1 MSMEQAILE
10 HAGAL
15 RELAAAIKSIGTA
28 QVAISGAA
36 AIVHEF
42 EQSHVTPAV
51 KAQKEAHE
59 AALKGVTREESAD
72 KAAPAEAKKDVQA
85 EPSPAEPA
93 AQTAKIQVAPSD
105 ELEAAVSK
113 VEEES
118 KALDY
123 KTDVRPVLLAL
134 AKKAGQPALKDL
146 LTKYGAA
153 TGDKLTADQ
162 FAGIV
167 ADANKLIAG

>member
-15 RELAAAIKSIGTA
+15 RELAAAIKSMGSVSFTAQPSLMTKEQVAKAFDVPVDLVQEEAHPPADHSGTA
-28 QVAISGAA
+28 KVIAESISKR
-36 AIVHEF
+36 V
-42 EQSHVTPAV
+42 EQV
-51 KAQKEAHE
+51 KATTEK
-59 AALKGVTREESAD
+59 AD
-72 KAAPAEAKKDVQA
+72 AV
-85 EPSPAEPA
+85 EPDA
-93 AQTAKIQVAPSD
+93 
-105 ELEAAVSK
+105 ELEAAVTK
-113 VEEES
+113 VEEDS

-167 ADANKLIAG
+167 ADANALIAG

>member
-10 HAGAL
+10 
-15 RELAAAIKSIGTA
+15 LAAAMRENT
-28 QVAISGAA
+28 
-36 AIVHEF
+36 
-42 EQSHVTPAV
+42 
-51 KAQKEAHE
+51 
-59 AALKGVTREESAD
+59 AALIKASEATVHSTDAYKESMAAYTAPADEIRVKPISVESTPTNVRENKVTTAGLD
-72 KAAPAEAKKDVQA
+72 KAAPAA
-85 EPSPAEPA
+85 
-93 AQTAKIQVAPSD
+93 VAPD
-105 ELEAAVSK
+105 AELEAAVTK

-153 TGDKLTADQ
+153 TGDKLTPDQ

-167 ADANKLIAG
+167 ADANALIAG

>member
-10 HAGAL
+10 
-15 RELAAAIKSIGTA
+15 LAAAMRE
-28 QVAISGAA
+28 QAA
-36 AIVHEF
+36 AQRESNEVQRATAAGYERAVTAYAAG
-42 EQSHVTPAV
+42 EQRA
-51 KAQKEAHE
+51 
-59 AALKGVTREESAD
+59 REE
-72 KAAPAEAKKDVQA
+72 APAEPKKDVQA
-85 EPSPAEPA
+85 EPTPAEPA
-93 AQTAKIQVAPSD
+93 AQTSNTPVAPSD

-167 ADANKLIAG
+167 ADANALIAG